1 MKIIGIT
8 GTLGAGKGTIVDYL
22 TLNHGFHHFS
32 VRGFLTALIEKNG
45 ETVNRD
51 SLTHTANDLREQ
63 YGPSYIAEELWK
75 EAQISEKNCIIESI
89 RTLGEVQALKAKGNF
104 TLFSVDTDRQLRYE
118 RILLRGSATD
128 HVSFEIFSAN
138 EDREMQ
144 STDPNKQNLS
154 ACMAQANYHF
164 LNNGSFADLYQQ
176 IDSVIRKF

>member
-1 MKIIGIT
+1 
-8 GTLGAGKGTIVDYL
+8 
-22 TLNHGFHHFS
+22 
-32 VRGFLTALIEKNG
+32 
-45 ETVNRD
+45 
-51 SLTHTANDLREQ
+51 
-63 YGPSYIAEELWK
+63 
-75 EAQISEKNCIIESI
+75 
-89 RTLGEVQALKAKGNF
+89 VQALKAKGNF

-118 RILLRGSATD
+118 RILLRGSVTD